1 MSSRPVIV
9 KRDTQVAVAEGA
21 YMTKATIGQLNEQA
35 SVRRFQMDDV
45 TFTFVSD
52 GAMSM
57 APQMFLKTIP
67 PAYWDEHPDHLD
79 RYGQVAMSA
88 GGLLVERDHQHLLI
102 DAGLGPRTES
112 TPYGQVNCGAFLDV
126 LTHAG
131 LRSTDIDVFALTHLH
146 SDHTGWAFVE
156 SASGRREPTFPNAP
170 YVLAALEWEP
180 LSRGERP
187 LGVPGEAEFIQ
198 PMDAH
203 TNVQLISDGDEVA
216 AGVTAVVTPG
226 HSAGHTSYVVTTS
239 SGNRLVAFGDCFHT
253 PAQLG
258 HPDWPS
264 APDVDPSAV
273 AIARRRILVELGAAN
288 TVGFAVHFGDQPFG
302 RVIGLGTEPLSW
314 LPLPTTVLLA
324 PPRGVQG

>member
-1 MSSRPVIV
+1 M
-9 KRDTQVAVAEGA
+9 TEG
-21 YMTKATIGQLNEQA
+21 TIGQLNEQA

-79 RYGQVAMSA
+79 QYGHVAMSA
-88 GGLLVERDHQHLLI
+88 GGLLVEREHLRLLI
-102 DAGLGPRTES
+102 DAGLGPSTES
-112 TPYGQVNCGAFLDV
+112 TPYGPINCGAFLDV
-126 LTHAG
+126 LMRLG
-131 LRSTDIDVFALTHLH
+131 LRGTDIDVFTLTHLH
-146 SDHTGWAFVE
+146 IDHTGWAFVE
-156 SASGRREPTFPNAP
+156 SASGRREPSFPNAR
-170 YVLAALEWEP
+170 YVVAALEWEP
-180 LSRGERP
+180 LRRGERP

-216 AGVTAVVTPG
+216 PGVTAVVTPG
-226 HSAGHTSYVVTTS
+226 HSAGHTSYVITTS
-239 SGNRLVAFGDCFHT
+239 RGNRLVAFGDCFHT

-258 HPDWPS
+258 HPDWSS
-264 APDVDPSAV
+264 APDVDPLAV
-273 AIARRRILVELGAAN
+273 VSARRRILSELCAAN

-302 RVIGLGTEPLSW
+302 RVIGGGTEPPTW
-314 LPLPTTVLLA
+314 LPLPTTVLFE
-324 PPRGVQG
+324 PPLGV

>member
-1 MSSRPVIV
+1 M
-9 KRDTQVAVAEGA
+9 TEG
-21 YMTKATIGQLNEQA
+21 TIGVLNEQA

-57 APQMFLKTIP
+57 DPKMFLKTIP

-79 RYGQVAMSA
+79 RHGQVAMSA
-88 GGLLVERDHQHLLI
+88 GGLLVERDSQRLLI
-102 DAGLGPRTES
+102 DAGLGRSVES
-112 TPYGQVNCGAFLDV
+112 TPYGAINCGAFLDV
-126 LTHAG
+126 LTQLG
-131 LRSTDIDVFALTHLH
+131 LQGTDIDVFALTHLH
-146 SDHTGWAFVE
+146 IDHTGWAFVE
-156 SASGRREPTFPNAP
+156 LAAGRREATFPNAP

-180 LSRGERP
+180 LRRGERP
-187 LGVPGEAEFIQ
+187 LGAPGEAEFIR
-198 PMDAH
+198 PMADH

-216 AGVTAVVTPG
+216 PGVTAVVTPG

-239 SGNRLVAFGDCFHT
+239 RENRLVAFGDCFHT

-258 HPDWPS
+258 HPDWTS

-273 AIARRRILVELGAAN
+273 MSARRRILAELGAAN

-302 RVIGLGTEPLSW
+302 RLIGGNTEPLTW
-314 LPLPTTVLLA
+314 LPLPTTVLFG
-324 PPRGVQG
+324 PPLGV